1 MSSIYYAQLDGDNV
15 CTSIT
20 QYEQALDTPPS
31 SYKVIDS
38 LDESLLGEKW
48 NGSSWEE
55 VVVVAPA
62 ETAESA
68 RAWRDVELAMTDILV
83 LVPDHPNASNLIAY
97 RSALRSWP
105 ADSENFP
112 SIKPVLGA

>member
-15 CTSIT
+15 CTSVT
-20 QYEQALDTPPS
+20 QYEQALDAPPS

-38 LDESLLGEKW
+38 LDESLLGKKW
-48 NGSSWEE
+48 NGSSWKE
-55 VVVVAPA
+55 VVVVAPD

-68 RAWRDVELAMTDILV
+68 RQWRDSELFRTDILV
-83 LVPDHPNASNLIAY
+83 LVPDHPNKSNLLAY
-97 RSALRSWP
+97 RTALRSWP

-112 SIKPVLGA
+112 DTKPVLGA